1 MAAADADEAKPPS
14 GSRFPP
20 GFGAIWLS
28 VALDLVGF
36 GIVLPILPLYAKQ
49 FGATAVTA
57 TGLITAFSAAQ
68 LVFSPI
74 WGRVSARI
82 GRKPVL
88 ILSMAGTAVASFVT
102 GLAGAVWVLYLG
114 RIIDG
119 ASGASVSVAQASV
132 TDVAPPSERA

>member
-1 MAAADADEAKPPS
+1 MAAPDSDNPAPS
-14 GSRFPP
+14 RPRFPP

-74 WGRVSARI
+74 WGRVSDRI

-88 ILSMAGTAVASFVT
+88 VLSMAGTHAATISTF
-102 GLAGAVWVLYLG
+102 GQ
-114 RIIDG
+114 RH
-119 ASGASVSVAQASV
+119 VS
-132 TDVAPPSERA
+132 DV